1 MSRLNG
7 VQSSTNNQS
16 TERSSSKAPFLLAHD
31 NFKNQA
37 NAVKQFLY
45 NGTRYTLEELTA
57 IFALTN
63 SRG

>member
-45 NGTRYTLEELTA
+45 NGARYTIEELTE
-57 IFALTN
+57 IFALTKL
-63 SRG
+63 RG